1 MKILFASTLIIISA
15 IPVMAADDAATK
27 HAADFATKAA
37 LSNQFEIEAAK
48 IEIAKGK
55 ASDARQFAQ
64 DMLVDHGK
72 AGPLLA
78 EAARKDG
85 IALPSELDSEHRQKI
100 EALQSADP
108 ENLDQAYLS
117 TQVTA
122 HQQAVE
128 LFDRFSKD
136 GPDGEL
142 KKTANKILPDL
153 HMFLLEERG
162 GSVCLNS
169 FGRFAKW
176 ISPRLCRHHHWCQR
190 VEVGLIR
197 RLRSRDECGRRLL

>member
-27 HAADFATKAA
+27 RAADFATKAA

-55 ASDARQFAQ
+55 ATDARQFAQ

-85 IALPSELDSEHRQKI
+85 IALPSELDGEHRQKI

-122 HQQAVE
+122 HQLAVE

-153 HMFLLEERG
+153 HMHLT
-162 GSVCLNS
+162 
-169 FGRFAKW
+169 
-176 ISPRLCRHHHWCQR
+176 R
-190 VEVGLIR
+190 VEAIA
-197 RLRSRDECGRRLL
+197 SK